1 MLNPLCTPIGQALE
15 AKLEECASADAANTL
30 LDEHAI
36 DIDAQQPFGLE
47 TVDMALSRGLN
58 HLIRHVQKS
67 VPPAPR
73 FDISFKDLKYM
84 AKVRQGGGNDVVT
97 VGTQVH
103 LARTKRHDARRCERS
118 NSDTWHSAWQLV
130 DLFCRCRDR
139 KAVMYK
145 EVLKGLTGSIL
156 RGKPRVE
163 PGHRPHTHTRTYTR
177 ACTHTHT
184 NTHTHTLT
192 HTLRHSHTHT
202 HTDRKPTRREYL
214 AGNQSPRATN
224 R

>member
-1 MLNPLCTPIGQALE
+1 MSTGSLPTNLSLDLVLLWLQDHSNDREVVQRVGQLLSLTPRGDVGGGAVSRSPSSCMHDPLCTPIGQALE

-58 HLIRHVQKS
+58 HLTRHVQKS

-103 LARTKRHDARRCERS
+103 PGMHQAARRSPLRAQR
-118 NSDTWHSAWQLV
+118 DTWHGSWWTCSA
-130 DLFCRCRDR
+130 
-139 KAVMYK
+139 AA
-145 EVLKGLTGSIL
+145 ETGRL
-156 RGKPRVE
+156 
-163 PGHRPHTHTRTYTR
+163 
-177 ACTHTHT
+177 
-184 NTHTHTLT
+184 
-192 HTLRHSHTHT
+192 
-202 HTDRKPTRREYL
+202 
-214 AGNQSPRATN
+214 
-224 R
+224 